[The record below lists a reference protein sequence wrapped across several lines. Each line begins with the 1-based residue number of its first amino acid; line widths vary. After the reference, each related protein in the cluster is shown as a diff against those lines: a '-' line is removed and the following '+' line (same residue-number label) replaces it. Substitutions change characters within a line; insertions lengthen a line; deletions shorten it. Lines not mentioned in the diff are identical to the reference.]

1 MNRNTIIR
9 IAIPTALYESVKG
22 KVLNEG
28 LEMSDPEV
36 NQIYKTNDSEE
47 REYKVVGVDN
57 DYVTLNLG
65 PMIGN
70 VKMKKDKFQ
79 EFTKSGQHILQ
90 PPKAPSPN
98 TSTFYIDEAKK
109 PSTGTTNKEKSETKE
124 GIKDIFTKKGATKQ
138 KGKTIIPK
146 GDKKLDMKVFDDE
159 TAKAPIYKDKT
170 ADAKKK

>member
-28 LEMSDPEV
+28 FEMPDPEV
-36 NQIYKTNDSEE
+36 NQIYKTTATDYEF
-47 REYKVVGVDN
+47 KVVGVDDN
-57 DYVTLNLG
+57 YVTLDMG
-65 PMIGN
+65 GMFGKI
-70 VKMKKDKFQ
+70 KMKKDKFQ
-79 EFTKSGQHILQ
+79 EFTKSGKHTLQ

-109 PSTGTTNKEKSETKE
+109 PSAGMTKKEKSETKE

-159 TAKAPIYKDKT
+159 TAKAPIYKDKI

>member
-28 LEMSDPEV
+28 LEIPDPEV

-79 EFTKSGQHILQ
+79 EFTKSGQHTLQ
-90 PPKAPSPN
+90 PSKASSPN

-109 PSTGTTNKEKSETKE
+109 EKSAVV
-124 GIKDIFTKKGATKQ
+124 KKAEE
-138 KGKTIIPK
+138 
-146 GDKKLDMKVFDDE
+146 KKVV
-159 TAKAPIYKDKT
+159 
-170 ADAKKK
+170 DAKKK

>member
-1 MNRNTIIR
+1 MNRDTIIR

-28 LEMSDPEV
+28 FEMPDPKVDDE
-36 NQIYKTNDSEE
+36 YKTQT
-47 REYKVVGVDN
+47 GVPFTITNVDE
-57 DYVTLNLG
+57 DYVTLVVRG
-65 PMIGN
+65 M
-70 VKMKKDKFQ
+70 VRKMKIDTFKKFT
-79 EFTKSGQHILQ
+79 EEGRHTLQ
-90 PPKAPSPN
+90 DSPSTTYVN
-98 TSTFYIDEAKK
+98 EAKK
-109 PSTGTTNKEKSETKE
+109 PSAGMTKKEKSETKE

-159 TAKAPIYKDKT
+159 TAKAPIYKDKI

>member
-28 LEMSDPEV
+28 LEMPNPEV

-79 EFTKSGQHILQ
+79 EFTKSGQHTLQ
-90 PPKAPSPN
+90 QPKATSPN

-109 PSTGTTNKEKSETKE
+109 KPSAGMTKKEKSAVVKKAKA
-124 GIKDIFTKKGATKQ
+124 GKDIGKKG
-138 KGKTIIPK
+138 KGFAAIEKKAEESGADNPK
-146 GDKKLDMKVFDDE
+146 AVAAAAMWKSQ
-159 TAKAPIYKDKT
+159 
-170 ADAKKK
+170 AKKK

>member
-1 MNRNTIIR
+1 MNRDTIIR

-28 LEMSDPEV
+28 LEMPDPEV
-36 NQIYKTNDSEE
+36 NQIYKTTATDYEF
-47 REYKVVGVDN
+47 KVVGVDDN
-57 DYVTLNLG
+57 YVTLDMG
-65 PMIGN
+65 GMFGKI
-70 VKMKKDKFQ
+70 KMKKDKFQ
-79 EFTKSGQHILQ
+79 EFTKSGKHTLQ

-98 TSTFYIDEAKK
+98 TSTFYIDEAK
-109 PSTGTTNKEKSETKE
+109 KEKSETKE

-159 TAKAPIYKDKT
+159 TAKAPIYKDKI